1 MLAAIAL
8 LLGFATFAVLAGGTS
23 APFGPNRMFG
33 LVLANLVALLLLG
46 AALAG
51 RLTRVW
57 MERRRGSAGARLHV
71 RLVMLFSGVAVT
83 PAIVVAIFA
92 TAFFHYGIQAWF
104 NDRVRTALHEAL
116 QTSQGYL
123 AEHRN
128 AIRADAL
135 AMANDLSRAGV
146 LMVGEP
152 ERLRRHSRHPDRAAR
167 PDRSADLRADHRR
180 R

>member
-1 MLAAIAL
+1 MNVSPAPASLAPPMPPPPHRPVRSGRRRIADILLGKVATLVLAAIAL
-8 LLGFATFAVLAGGTS
+8 LLGIATFAVLAGDTS

-104 NDRVRTALHEAL
+104 NDPVQEAINESL
-116 QTSQGYL
+116 QVSRGYL
-123 AEHRN
+123 EEHRDN
-128 AIRADAL
+128 I
-135 AMANDLSRAGV
+135 
-146 LMVGEP
+146 
-152 ERLRRHSRHPDRAAR
+152 
-167 PDRSADLRADHRR
+167 
-180 R
+180 